1 MVLDLE
7 ASGTPR
13 SVANLDPKSV
23 RNPALAELKPG
34 DEVGTFDAWETV
46 PGTITASDQTVVY
59 KLPTDVL

>member
-1 MVLDLE
+1 
-7 ASGTPR
+7 
-13 SVANLDPKSV
+13 
-23 RNPALAELKPG
+23 LAELKPG